1 MTSSLRR
8 PLIAGNWKMYLTLAQ
23 SLELA
28 KAVRAGAA
36 DAKAEVALCVP
47 FTAISVVGE
56 ALRGSSV
63 RLGAQD
69 CYWEPQG
76 AFTGEISATQLAD
89 AGCRLV
95 LLGHSERRRL
105 FSDSDEWVNKKLRAA
120 LAAKLTPI
128 VCVGETLEER
138 EAQRTF
144 KVLQTQLEGAL
155 GAFAP
160 AELAPL
166 VIAYEPVWAIGTG
179 KTATPDQAQEAH
191 LFIRKTC
198 ARLYSEGFAA
208 GLRILYGGSVKADN
222 VDKLMAQP
230 DLDGALV
237 GGDSLKA
244 DNFLRI
250 TRFQPAGT
258 VL

>member
-1 MTSSLRR
+1 MH
-8 PLIAGNWKMYLTLAQ
+8 LTLAQ
-23 SLELA
+23 SVDLA
-28 KAVRAGAA
+28 KSVSAAAAG
-36 DAKAEVALCVP
+36 AKAEVAVCVP
-47 FTAISVVGE
+47 FTAISVVGQT
-56 ALRGSSV
+56 LSGSNV

-69 CYWEPQG
+69 CYWETQG
-76 AFTGEISATQLAD
+76 AFTGEVSAAQVKD
-89 AGCRLV
+89 AGCHMV
-95 LLGHSERRRL
+95 IIGHSERRRL
-105 FSDSDEWVNKKLRAA
+105 FNDTDEWVNKKLKAA

-138 EAQRTF
+138 ESQRTW
-144 KVLQTQLEGAL
+144 KVLQTQLEKGL
-155 GAFAP
+155 VGFAP
-160 AELAPL
+160 ADLATL

-191 LFIRKTC
+191 VFVRKTC
-198 ARLYSEGFAA
+198 ANLYGAGFAA

-244 DNFLRI
+244 DSFKRI
-250 TRFQPAGT
+250 IHFQA
-258 VL
+258 